1 MSAGVQAVLLDAL
14 GTLVELQPPAPR
26 LQRLLGEAGFDVSE
40 ERAAAGFAAE
50 IAYYLDHHLEG
61 SDPERLERLR
71 DRCAEE
77 MRRALQL
84 PDLDHA
90 TARRAMLGALDFRP
104 YPDVLPALAGLRER
118 GVTLVIAS
126 NWDCSLPDWLAPTG
140 IMELVDGL
148 VTSAEVGAPKPDPR
162 VFERALAI
170 AGVEPPGAIHVGDK
184 VDNDIEGAA
193 AAGVR
198 GVLLQREGEPPP
210 DVEAVRSLQELAA
223 LL

>member
-1 MSAGVQAVLLDAL
+1 VSSLVKAVLLDAL

-26 LQRLLGEAGFDVSE
+26 LQRLLGQAGFDVSE

-61 SDPERLERLR
+61 SDAERLERLR

-77 MRRALQL
+77 MRRALEL

-90 TARRAMLGALDFRP
+90 TARRAMLEALEFRP
-104 YPDVLPALAGLRER
+104 YPDVLPALRELRER
-118 GVTLVIAS
+118 GLTLVIAS
-126 NWDCSLPDWLAPTG
+126 NWDCSLPGWLEPAG
-140 IMELVDGL
+140 IMELVDGV

-170 AGVEPPGAIHVGDK
+170 AGVAPSEALHAGDN
-184 VDNDIEGAA
+184 VDNDVEGAA

-198 GVLLQREGEPPP
+198 AVLVQRDGEPPAG
-210 DVEAVRSLQELAA
+210 VETVRSLRQLAA
-223 LL
+223 VL

>member
-1 MSAGVQAVLLDAL
+1 VSAGVKAVLLDAL

-26 LQRLLGEAGFDVSE
+26 LQRLLAQSGFEVGE

-61 SDPERLERLR
+61 SDRERLERLR

-77 MRRALQL
+77 MRRALEL

-90 TARRAMLGALDFRP
+90 TARRAMLEALEFRP
-104 YPDVLPALAGLRER
+104 YPDVLPALGDLRER
-118 GVTLVIAS
+118 GLTLVVAS
-126 NWDCSLPDWLAPTG
+126 NWDCSLADWLEPAG
-140 IMELVDGL
+140 ITDLVDGV
-148 VTSAEVGAPKPDPR
+148 VTSAEVGAPKPHPR

-170 AGVEPPGAIHVGDK
+170 AGVAPSEALHVGDK
-184 VDNDIEGAA
+184 VDNDVEGAA

-198 GVLLQREGEPPP
+198 ALLVQREGEPPAG
-210 DVEAVRSLQELAA
+210 VEAIRSLRELPA